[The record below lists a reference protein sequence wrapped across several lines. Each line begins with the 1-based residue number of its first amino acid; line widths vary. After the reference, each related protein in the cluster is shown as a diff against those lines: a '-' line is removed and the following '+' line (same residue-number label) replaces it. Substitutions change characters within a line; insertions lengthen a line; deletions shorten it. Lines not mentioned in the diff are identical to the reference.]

1 MEKMTMARGAAARAK
16 VQLTMCP
23 RDYVTRSTKLLCRIA
38 SYSFFRPEFAEYRLD
53 KIRLNG

>member
-38 SYSFFRPEFAEYRLD
+38 SYSFFRPEFAEYPLD
-53 KIRLNG
+53 KIR

>member
-23 RDYVTRSTKLLCRIA
+23 RDYVTRSTKLLCRMLATVSSVRSSLSIA
-38 SYSFFRPEFAEYRLD
+38 S
-53 KIRLNG
+53 IR